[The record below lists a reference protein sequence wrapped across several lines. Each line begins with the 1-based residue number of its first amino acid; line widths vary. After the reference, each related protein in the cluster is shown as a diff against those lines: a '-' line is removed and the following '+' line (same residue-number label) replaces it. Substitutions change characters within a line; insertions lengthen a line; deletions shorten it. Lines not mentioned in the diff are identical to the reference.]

1 MSDETTGSP
10 ATPAVGWLR
19 AVVIDATDPE
29 RLATFWQAVLGV
41 GRVEVTEDWIQ
52 LAPGRGGIYLAFQP
66 APDSAPAPSTRTIR
80 LRPDLEVDDMDV
92 AQARIEALGG
102 RLVEIVHERTGD
114 THRRMA
120 DPEGNEF
127 TILAPL
133 PPELAAQVY
142 GSNAG

>member
-1 MSDETTGSP
+1 MTDSPTGE
-10 ATPAVGWLR
+10 AVGWLR
-19 AVVIDATDPE
+19 AVVVDAADPE

-41 GRVEVTEDWIQ
+41 ARVEVMADWIQ
-52 LAPGRGGIYLAFQP
+52 LAPARGGVYLAFQP
-66 APDSAPAPSTRTIR
+66 APEPGADRATIW
-80 LRPDLEVDDMDV
+80 LRPDLEVSDMDA

-133 PPELAAQVY
+133 PADLAEKVY
-142 GSNAG
+142 GTPAG

>member
-1 MSDETTGSP
+1 MDAP
-10 ATPAVGWLR
+10 VGWFR
-19 AVVIDATDPE
+19 ALVIDALDPE

-41 GRVEVTEDWIQ
+41 GRIETESDWIQ
-52 LAPGRGGIYLAFQP
+52 LGPDRGRAYLAFQP
-66 APDSAPAPSTRTIR
+66 VADASATGAGGTMR
-80 LRPDLEVDDMDV
+80 LRPDVEVADMDV

-102 RLVEIVHERTGD
+102 RLVEIVHERTGE

-133 PPELAAQVY
+133 PPDLARQVY
-142 GSNAG
+142 GEP

>member
-1 MSDETTGSP
+1 MTDRP
-10 ATPAVGWLR
+10 AGEAAGDAVGWVR
-19 AVVIDATDPE
+19 AVVVDAADPE

-41 GRVEVTEDWIQ
+41 GRVEVMAEWIQ
-52 LAPGRGGIYLAFQP
+52 LAPGRSGIYLAFQP
-66 APDSAPAPSTRTIR
+66 APEHGAGRAGIW
-80 LRPDLEVDDMDV
+80 LRPDLEVTDMDA

-133 PPELAAQVY
+133 PPELAKKVY
-142 GSNAG
+142 GTPPG

>member
-1 MSDETTGSP
+1 MTDGP
-10 ATPAVGWLR
+10 AGEGAAEAVGWVR
-19 AVVIDATDPE
+19 AVVVDAADPE

-41 GRVEVTEDWIQ
+41 GRIEVMRDWIQ

-66 APDSAPAPSTRTIR
+66 APEPGADRPHVW
-80 LRPDLEVDDMDV
+80 LRPDLEVADMDD

-127 TILAPL
+127 TILTPL

-142 GSNAG
+142 GTGPG